1 MTKQI
6 EKVAVLGSGT
16 MGSQLAGHLA
26 NAGVPA
32 LLFDLND
39 ELVTRGRD
47 NLTKMKPAPLYS
59 PNNIDLVEPCTYD
72 KDLERLGEADWVLEA
87 VAENLEIKHTVY
99 KQISPHL
106 KSDVLLSSNSSGLPV
121 AKIAEALPEKLR
133 SRFVLTHFFNPPR
146 YLRLVEIVPGSADK
160 EVIDTLAAFTSEYL
174 GKGIVWA
181 KDTPNFV
188 ANRIGVHAQMVAL
201 HLTEDMGLT
210 IEEVDKLTGTIIGRP
225 KSAMYRT
232 LDIVGLD
239 VGLNVAQ
246 NTYDNCPDDEERELF
261 LKPTVLNRLVEAGR
275 LGQKSGEGFYK
286 KTSEGILSIDFD
298 SLEYV
303 PQKRVR
309 FDGYRLAKQQNTTA
323 GRIRALAYS
332 DDKAGTFFWEAMART
347 LIYTANRIPEISDDI
362 VNIDNAM
369 KWGYAW
375 ELGPFESWNA
385 IGVRSSVNRMKE
397 EGKKVPSWVKEMLNS
412 GVESFYQQENG
423 KRTYYSIPD
432 SVNVEVLLR
441 QKEINL
447 ALLKS
452 SENLIKRDWS
462 ASLIDL
468 GDGVL
473 NVEFHSILQ
482 AVMNPIDL
490 SLASTINDGLD
501 LLEAG
506 RYKAMVIGHQ
516 GQNFCAGANLAL
528 ILEGCENEAWDI
540 IEGTIKNLQDLTQRI
555 RFSKAPVVAAPF
567 GFTLGGGYELA
578 APAAKRV
585 CFSELYIG
593 LVEVGVGLIPGAGG
607 NLRFILNILD
617 RAGDKPIPPF
627 QVGQKALETIGFAK
641 VSTSASHGH
650 KLGYLRPEDEI
661 VMNRDYLIHRAKE
674 AALELA
680 ENFEPPVYR
689 DNIVLAGKGGRTAMT
704 VALKGYRVQGKISA
718 HDETVAKKLAYVL
731 TGGDKGGSGKP
742 LDEQYLLDIEREA
755 FIALCGEQKTQDRIS
770 HFLKKGKPL
779 RN

>member
-1 MTKQI
+1 MSITI
-6 EKVAVLGSGT
+6 EKVAVLGAGT
-16 MGSQLAGHLA
+16 MGAQLAGHVA
-26 NAGVPA
+26 NAGIPV
-32 LLFDLND
+32 LLYDLNE
-39 ELVTRGRD
+39 ELVSKGRE
-47 NLTKMKPAPLYS
+47 NLTKLKPAPLYN
-59 PNNIDLVEPCTYD
+59 PKNVDLVEGCTYE
-72 KDLERLGEADWVLEA
+72 KDLERLGEVDWVVEA

-99 KQISPHL
+99 KQIAQHV
-106 KSDVLLSSNSSGLPV
+106 KDDILLSSNSSGLPV

-146 YLRLVEIVPGSADK
+146 YLRLVEIVPGTADE
-160 EVIDTLAAFTSEYL
+160 EVIQNLATFTTDNL
-174 GKGIVWA
+174 GKGVVWA

-188 ANRIGVHAQMVAL
+188 ANRIGVHGQMIIFQLV
-201 HLTEDMGLT
+201 EEMGLT
-210 IEEVDKLTGTIIGRP
+210 VEEVDKLTGTIVGRP
-225 KSAMYRT
+225 KSATFRT

-246 NTYDNCPDDEERELF
+246 NTYQNCPDDEERESF
-261 LKPTVLNRLVEAGR
+261 NRETVLNKLVEAGR

-286 KTSEGILSIDFD
+286 KTEDGILSLDFD
-298 SLEYV
+298 TLEYT
-303 PQKRVR
+303 PQKQVR
-309 FDGYRLAKQQNTTA
+309 FDGFRVAKQQSTTE
-323 GRIRALAYS
+323 GKIRALAYS
-332 DDKAGTFFWEAMART
+332 DDKAGKFFWEAMTRSF
-347 LIYTANRIPEISDDI
+347 IYTANRIPEISDDI
-362 VNIDNAM
+362 VNIDRAI
-369 KWGYAW
+369 KWGYGY
-375 ELGPFESWNA
+375 ELGIFESWDA
-385 IGVRSSVNRMKE
+385 IGVRQSVNRMKD
-397 EGKKVPSWVKEMLNS
+397 EGKKIPAWVEDMLNS
-412 GVESFYQQENG
+412 GAESFYTRKNG
-423 KRTYYSIPD
+423 VRTFYSVPE
-432 SVNVEVLLR
+432 SGPKEMTFGE
-441 QKEINL
+441 KEINL
-447 ALLKS
+447 SLLKS
-452 SENLIKRDWS
+452 GGSLVKRDWS

-490 SLASTINDGLD
+490 SLAGTINDGLD

-506 RYKAMVIGHQ
+506 HYKAMVIGHQ
-516 GQNFCAGANLAL
+516 GQNFCAGANLAM
-528 ILEGCENEAWDI
+528 ILEGCENEAWDT

-585 CFSELYIG
+585 CSSELYMG
-593 LVEVGVGLIPGAGG
+593 LVEVGMGLIPGAGG
-607 NLRFILNILD
+607 NLRFILNIID
-617 RAGDKPIPPF
+617 GAGDKPIPPF
-627 QVGQKALETIGFAK
+627 QIGQKALETIGFAK

-650 KLGYLRPEDEI
+650 KLGYLRPEDET
-661 VMNRDYLIHRAKE
+661 VMNRGYLIYRAKE
-674 AALELA
+674 AALELV
-680 ENFEPPVYR
+680 ENYDPPAYR
-689 DNIVLAGKGGRTAMT
+689 DDIILAGKGGRTAMT